1 MLDGSLRFLTAMH
14 ARAKTASDRKAAE
27 RFSRIEKAQPV
38 NP

>member
-14 ARAKTASDRKAAE
+14 ARAKTLGDQELAE
-27 RFSRIEKAQPV
+27 RFSPVEKSQTA